1 MKMPSK
7 VIAIWGSPDS
17 GKTTFSVKAAKL
29 LAGDKRNVLM
39 IHCDD
44 ETPVV
49 PTLISSLAA
58 PEKSL
63 GDLLYKTN
71 PTVDT
76 VLQHSFAF
84 GSSGYI
90 SLLGYVLGDNA
101 ISYPEYTLQSVKN
114 LFGLCKRVP
123 DIDFILVDCSHHT
136 ISNILT
142 AYALES
148 ADIVFRA
155 GTPDTKS
162 MVYLVSQ
169 VQALRDPKFKI
180 HRQIGILNKVRNHST
195 TLYESA
201 FEKDAARY
209 DFSFCPGLEDQFAEQ
224 RLLDSLPGKDGK
236 AFDSAFA
243 AMIRE
248 VVLNE

>member
-29 LAGDKRNVLM
+29 LAADKRNVLM

-44 ETPVV
+44 ETPVI
-49 PTLISSLAA
+49 PTLISS
-58 PEKSL
+58 PEGSEKSL
-63 GDLLYKTN
+63 GDLLSKTN
-71 PTVDT
+71 LTVDT

-90 SLLGYVLGDNA
+90 SFLGYVSGDNA

-136 ISNILT
+136 ISNLLT

-148 ADIVFRA
+148 ADIVFRI

-169 VQALRDPKFKI
+169 VQALLDPKFKI

-201 FEKDAARY
+201 FERGVARY

-236 AFDSAFA
+236 AFDSVLASV
-243 AMIRE
+243 MRE